1 MNETLSHVTKIVYP
15 QLDNALQFMLN
26 RIDEKKHLLRKSL
39 KDRQQ
44 IKDLLCILQNLI
56 ILPRLYLFQQQQ
68 AVTFLLLHLMLYW
81 CTYWKSKWKHYFRFL
96 FGYGFSKINEKN
108 KHSTIILLAISKLK
122 SIEHIRSKINPEDF
136 ISVTYEEEKY
146 CKLKKNVRIVKS
158 QRSDE

>member
-1 MNETLSHVTKIVYP
+1 MNETLTHVTKIVYP

-96 FGYGFSKINEKN
+96 FGCGFSKINEKN
-108 KHSTIILLAISKLK
+108 KHSTIILLARSKLN

-136 ISVTYEEEKY
+136 ISVT
-146 CKLKKNVRIVKS
+146 
-158 QRSDE
+158 

>member
-1 MNETLSHVTKIVYP
+1 MNETLTHVTKIVYP
-15 QLDNALQFMLN
+15 QLDNALQFMLT

-39 KDRQQ
+39 KDRQH
-44 IKDLLCILQNLI
+44 IKDLLSILQNLM
-56 ILPRLYLFQQQQ
+56 ILPTFYLLQQQQ

-108 KHSTIILLAISKLK
+108 KHSTIILLARSKLN

-136 ISVTYEEEKY
+136 ISVT
-146 CKLKKNVRIVKS
+146 
-158 QRSDE
+158 